1 MKKIAQNAADTFD
14 LLGWLLLEAF
24 NRGSDDYNYMFVNI
38 YEDFDS
44 ATTPKAPWWIDSKK
58 VLGLKASILLDI

>member
-44 ATTPKAPWWIDSKK
+44 ATTPKAP
-58 VLGLKASILLDI
+58 